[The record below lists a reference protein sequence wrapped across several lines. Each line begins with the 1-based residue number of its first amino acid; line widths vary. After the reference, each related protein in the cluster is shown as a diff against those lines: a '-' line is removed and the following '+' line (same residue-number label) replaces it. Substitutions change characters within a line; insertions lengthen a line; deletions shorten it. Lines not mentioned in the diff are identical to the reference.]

1 MMRTEESQS
10 YGLTDHNFH
19 AELKDGIQPGIASLS
34 SSTTSASSSSMS
46 TLTPSTRVRH
56 IYKKARYFFINR
68 QFPDAYT
75 TVFPLI
81 TKSTL
86 RDSMDDYMRNHIWKL
101 YLALLDGIMRLPS
114 ERLKDGFSKSE
125 ISQFDKLV
133 RECAIW
139 DQITEAFELSS
150 TLTADMVLTLTLL
163 CTRHTPTPDVV
174 RVKLENYIQQNP
186 VVQGT
191 PAYSRVVEFYA
202 MVILPACEKWDD
214 ARKFV
219 LSNNQF
225 SADKKRDMVSS
236 LQRLKEKSSEAR
248 AEREFKE
255 QQRRARRRR
264 QQQKENNPA
273 DVNKPGPRFR
283 SLSVTSSKSENDRAE
298 RRVPTDSCNA
308 LSTQEELVSQ
318 IARLWGFLARSCRRP
333 DVLGRLLEILF
344 TIVVVTL
351 ALAVPENRARWARI
365 VADLWTRLKKTITMG
380 VRVSYL

>member
-1 MMRTEESQS
+1 MMRTEETRP
-10 YGLTDHNFH
+10 YGLAHHNFH
-19 AELKDGIQPGIASLS
+19 AEPMDGIKPSTVSLS

-68 QFPDAYT
+68 QFADAYT
-75 TVFPLI
+75 TVLPLI
-81 TKSTL
+81 TRSTL
-86 RDSMDDYMRNHIWKL
+86 HDSMDDYMRNHIWKL

-114 ERLKDGFSKSE
+114 ERLKDAFSRTE
-125 ISQFDKLV
+125 IIQFDKLV

-139 DQITEAFELSS
+139 DQITEAFEMLSN
-150 TLTADMVLTLTLL
+150 LTPDMVLTLTLL
-163 CTRHTPTPDVV
+163 CTRHTTKLDAV

-219 LSNNQF
+219 LSNNQL
-225 SADKKRDMVSS
+225 SADKRRDMVRA
-236 LQRLKEKSSEAR
+236 LERLKEKSSEAR

-255 QQRRARRRR
+255 QQRRSRRRR
-264 QQQKENNPA
+264 QEQKENNHA
-273 DVNKPGPRFR
+273 EVNQQGPPFR
-283 SLSVTSSKSENDRAE
+283 SLSVASSKSENDKDE
-298 RRVPTDSCNA
+298 LRVPMDSYSA

-333 DVLGRLLEILF
+333 YVLGRLLEILL
-344 TIVVVTL
+344 TIIVVTL
-351 ALAVPENRARWARI
+351 ALSVRENRARLARI
-365 VADLWTRLKKTITMG
+365 VDNLWTRLKKTITMG
-380 VRVSYL
+380 VLVSYL